1 MTVTNASTIR
11 RVSTARLAPI
21 HPEAADWSA
30 RVVAQGASVSTATL
44 ANVSRLCYAIDAAGI
59 RDRFLRLN
67 VFSGTGLNAAIT
79 PLFRGQ
85 ARPTRSMFFS
95 GADFTSPTWLPGGNG
110 AVTRVSG
117 GEAGPLGYGIATKLT
132 TPSSPFNVRQMYQRV
147 PSQNVPVTLSVW
159 MKTNAGTRQIQLFIN
174 GEYLDTVTVTS
185 SWQRFTKTH
194 TSTVT
199 ANDGRSGLVTVDELS
214 DSAGF
219 ILAWGA
225 QIEYGP
231 SASAYV
237 DGAQSLGGYV
247 DTNAGGASAFVS
259 GDYSESVGL
268 TAGNATTKHL
278 DTGFSPSLMTAA
290 QWEAMHFS
298 AWHGP
303 FASSGTDPFLI
314 GAFNSTTDRFG
325 IQTSLRTSALA
336 FETGRAGKT
345 NAVSATS
352 GIQGARPSTFLLTQ
366 RTATVALELYRNGT
380 IENTLATAATGIAGN
395 TLTFY
400 VFAMNSAG
408 TRAGDQPGTT
418 LRHYS
423 IGLAMTAA
431 QVSAFYSAMLAFN
444 TSMGRTS

>member
-1 MTVTNASTIR
+1 MTVSNASTIR
-11 RVSTARLAPI
+11 RVSTLRLAPI
-21 HPEAADWSA
+21 HPEAADWST

-85 ARPTRSMFFS
+85 ARPTRNMFFS
-95 GADFTSPTWLPGGNG
+95 GADFTSPAWLPGGNG

-225 QIEYGP
+225 QIEYGS
-231 SASAYV
+231 SASSYV
-237 DGAQSLGGYV
+237 DGVQSFGGYV
-247 DTNAGGASAFVS
+247 DNNAGGASAFVS
-259 GDYSESVGL
+259 GDYVETVGL
-268 TAGNATTKHL
+268 TAGNTLTKYL
-278 DTGFSPSLMTAA
+278 DTGFSPSLITAA
-290 QWEAMHFS
+290 QFETMHFS

-303 FASSGTDPFLI
+303 FAASDTDPFLL
-314 GAFNSTTDRFG
+314 GSFNSTTDRFG
-325 IQTSLRTSALA
+325 LQVSLRTTVPGLD
-336 FETGRAGKT
+336 TGRAGK
-345 NAVSATS
+345 ATTVT
-352 GIQGARPSTFLLTQ
+352 GTPIQGARQSAFLLNQ
-366 RTATVALELYRNGT
+366 RTATVIHEMYRNGSL
-380 IENTLATAATGIAGN
+380 ENTSTTATTGIAGN
-395 TLTFY
+395 ALSIF
-400 VFAMNSAG
+400 VFSLNNSG
-408 TRAGDQPGTT
+408 TRSGDAVGRT

-431 QVSAFYSAMLAFN
+431 QVAAFYSAMLAFN

>member
-1 MTVTNASTIR
+1 MTVSNASTIR
-11 RVSTARLAPI
+11 RVSTLRLAPI
-21 HPEAADWSA
+21 HPEAADWST

-79 PLFRGQ
+79 PLFRG
-85 ARPTRSMFFS
+85 RSLTGPQF
-95 GADFTSPTWLPGGNG
+95 GG
-110 AVTRVSG
+110 T
-117 GEAGPLGYGIATKLT
+117 
-132 TPSSPFNVRQMYQRV
+132 
-147 PSQNVPVTLSVW
+147 
-159 MKTNAGTRQIQLFIN
+159 
-174 GEYLDTVTVTS
+174 
-185 SWQRFTKTH
+185 
-194 TSTVT
+194 
-199 ANDGRSGLVTVDELS
+199 
-214 DSAGF
+214 
-219 ILAWGA
+219 
-225 QIEYGP
+225 
-231 SASAYV
+231 
-237 DGAQSLGGYV
+237 V

-268 TAGNATTKHL
+268 TAGYATTKHL
-278 DTGFSPSLMTAA
+278 DTGFSPSLVTAA
-290 QWEAMHFS
+290 QWEVMHFS
-298 AWHGP
+298 VWHGP
-303 FASSGTDPFLI
+303 FASSATDPFLI
-314 GAFNSTTDRFG
+314 GAFNSTADRFG

-380 IENTLATAATGIAGN
+380 LDNTLATAATGIAGN

-400 VFAMNSAG
+400 VFANNSGG
-408 TRAGDQPGTT
+408 TRFGDQPGT
-418 LRHYS
+418 LMRHYS

-431 QVSAFYSAMLAFN
+431 QVAAFYSAMLAFN

>member
-1 MTVTNASTIR
+1 MTVSRASTIR
-11 RVSTARLAPI
+11 RASALTLSPI

-30 RVVAQGASVSTATL
+30 RVASQGASVSTATL

-85 ARPTRSMFFS
+85 ARPTRNMFFS
-95 GADFTSPTWLPGGNG
+95 GADFTSPTWVGGGNG
-110 AVTRVSG
+110 AVTRVAS

-159 MKTNAGTRQIQLFIN
+159 MKTNAGTRQMQLFIN

-194 TSTVT
+194 TSTAT
-199 ANDGRSGLVTVDELS
+199 TNDGRSGLVTVDELS
-214 DSAGF
+214 DSVGF
-219 ILAWGA
+219 VLAWGA
-225 QIEYGP
+225 QIEYGS

-237 DGAQSLGGYV
+237 DGAQSFGGYV
-247 DTNAGGASAFVS
+247 DANAGGASAFVS

-268 TAGNATTKHL
+268 TAGVSTTKYL
-278 DTGFSPSLMTAA
+278 DTGFSTSLVTAA
-290 QWEAMHFS
+290 QWESMHFS
-298 AWHGP
+298 GWHGP
-303 FASSGTDPFLI
+303 IAAINTDPFVVGMF
-314 GAFNSTTDRFG
+314 GADRYG
-325 IQTSLRTSALA
+325 IQLSIRAAALA
-336 FETGRAGKT
+336 YETGRAGRT
-345 NAVSATS
+345 ATVLATS
-352 GIQGARPSTFLLTQ
+352 GVQGARPSAFLLNQ
-366 RTATVALELYRNGT
+366 RTSTVSQELYRNGSLEVT
-380 IENTLATAATGIAGN
+380 SATAVTGI
-395 TLTFY
+395 LTSAFSFF
-400 VFAMNSAG
+400 VFSYNNNG
-408 TRAGDQPGTT
+408 TRAGDQPGTP

-431 QVSAFYSAMLAFN
+431 QVSAFHAAMLAFN